1 MNDLTAKEKQI
12 LIWHLDE
19 ILKQK
24 EYVLK
29 NEQMASYDEK
39 ALINSI
45 KINKEIRSKL
55 KVSFDDDVKNGHEV
69 Y

>member
-1 MNDLTAKEKQI
+1 MNDLTAKEKQV

-29 NEQMASYDEK
+29 KSA
-39 ALINSI
+39 
-45 KINKEIRSKL
+45 
-55 KVSFDDDVKNGHEV
+55 NGFL
-69 Y
+69 

>member
-1 MNDLTAKEKQI
+1 MNDLTAKEKQV

-29 NEQMASYDEK
+29 NQQMASYDEK
-39 ALINSI
+39 GLIDSI
-45 KINKEIRSKL
+45 KINKEIHRKL
-55 KVSFDDDVKNGHEV
+55 KASFDDDKKNGHDV